1 MMGSGNGRRGMKSPP
16 LLIAVLLACIFVLT
30 INYWLTSS
38 RCAELQN
45 QLADLESRMHRIAA
59 ERGAVELKKNEFQDK
74 LERQKKQIDTIQ
86 SLHNSQ
92 LQNANE
98 ACHNEKETLLDTIS
112 EKEKVMQDLYG
123 QIKTQEQ
130 NLSKLKLD
138 FEQLQESQAKKS
150 TFELA
155 QCSYKMKELSE
166 QCEEKLRRAL
176 GGGGTKAQDENADTQ
191 NTPKPI
197 ILKDVIQKQE
207 NNENQNPVEPIQKL
221 ASPSAVSEEINDTQG
236 VNPKQKPEPAKGSIV
251 GDVLANK
258 LKREDK
264 GEEPLKAKEAAAAA
278 AEENKV
284 EQETNNEEV
293 EREHLLNLE
302 GQQEEAAEEKQA
314 PNPVKQ
320 GAEQGLLNDYNG
332 DEGNE
337 AEPEADKQAELAD
350 DQNLN
355 EDNPEQEKKPDQED
369 NLPLPNLPD
378 APDLPKLPDA
388 PELPNAANPAVPDE
402 VNKDKPILRK

>member
-197 ILKDVIQKQE
+197 ILKE
-207 NNENQNPVEPIQKL
+207 NNPVEPIQKL

-264 GEEPLKAKEAAAAA
+264 GEEPLKAKEAAAA

-355 EDNPEQEKKPDQED
+355 EDN
-369 NLPLPNLPD
+369 LPLPNLPD

-388 PELPNAANPAVPDE
+388 PELPNAPNLLKLPNAANPAVPDE